1 MNTEGAHHIL
11 VVEDDKF
18 YREAFVKMLQEHGY
32 DVDAADDGKVGLEM
46 LKEKHYDLIISD
58 IMHPHL
64 DGLQMVE
71 RFNTL
76 ASVQEQGPIW
86 YLSNLAD
93 HKDVIKQAYDLGVK
107 KILSKSVVSP
117 EEALVMI
124 DEYFEKA
131 RGDDDAKRK
140 ELLQELLGA
149 EDSLPYML
157 QFDHVKTLPNKK
169 YLFIITDEQ
178 QRGKYVSAYLDHR
191 VDITN
196 SLDEGIEM
204 MNPEKY
210 KLVYADQKVPE
221 RNGFHFWIERDGIS
235 LYESDEYK
243 KARESS
249 VAPPAA
255 AGEPATKKTEPESAF
270 RMLLRFLGF
279 K

>member
-1 MNTEGAHHIL
+1 MHPEGTRHIL

-18 YREAFVKMLQEHGY
+18 YREAFVTMLQEHGY
-32 DVDAADDGKVGLEM
+32 TVEAADDGQIGLEM
-46 LKEKHYDLIISD
+46 LKENHYDLIISD

-76 ASVQEQGPIW
+76 VREQGPIW

-93 HKDVIKQAYDLGVK
+93 HKDVIKQAYDLGVT

-117 EEALVMI
+117 EEVLAMV
-124 DEYFEKA
+124 DEHFEKTNS
-131 RGDDDAKRK
+131 GDDAKRK
-140 ELLQELLGA
+140 ELLKELLGA

-204 MNPEKY
+204 MDPEKY
-210 KLVYADQKVPE
+210 KLVYADQKLPE
-221 RNGFHFWIERDGIS
+221 RNGYHFWIERDGIS
-235 LYESDEYK
+235 LYETEEYK
-243 KARESS
+243 KARESN
-249 VAPPAA
+249 VVPPAA
-255 AGEPATKKTEPESAF
+255 EQPASNQPPAPESAF